1 MSCSKIFTL
10 NILEVNK
17 GCESE
22 FCMSRLSSSFKFSF
36 QMHTSWESRPKYW
49 ARVEYPFEVTRRFT
63 LHLREPQSHS
73 VLGLWGERHVTEI
86 EQVFEIEPVWPS
98 FQPFFCLSH
107 FSFLTLFRCPYFLYA
122 DSPSKLLS
130 LCYTRQ
136 ASTNW
141 RASSES
147 DFIQNYFLWERILSF
162 PEKSTLF

>member
-10 NILEVNK
+10 NILEVNR

-107 FSFLTLFRCPYFLYA
+107 FSDAHTFFTQIRPQSYYHFAILVRLALIGGLPRSLTSFRII
-122 DSPSKLLS
+122 
-130 LCYTRQ
+130 
-136 ASTNW
+136 
-141 RASSES
+141 SSES
-147 DFIQNYFLWERILSF
+147 VF
-162 PEKSTLF
+162 